1 MSTIV
6 TRSGKGS
13 PLTNTEVDANF
24 TNLNTDKAELSG
36 ANFTGSIDVTG
47 SVTADGLTV
56 SNGTNTTAIPA
67 TSDRVSFTANSSY
80 IQSTGSFYVQPTGDL
95 VLNGTGSEIMRL
107 KSSKVGINNSNPAT
121 ALDVTGTITADG
133 LTVYVA
139 SGGATATA
147 ATFNNG
153 GSGANTKARLDFLAA
168 STRYAGISGG
178 YGASSP
184 EMSFDI
190 SGTDVLAIKSTGI
203 HVTGSVVAD
212 GLTVDGNAQL
222 NGDLTV
228 FDGTGDPFV
237 KLQTSEQQ
245 YVLRIDNSQ
254 SDVFQ
259 IRDVTNSANRLAIAN
274 NGDISFYND
283 SAAQGLFWDSS
294 TSRLGLGVTNPAVPL
309 DVNGDIYARSGAVF
323 ADEFKAYS
331 GVLTTYG
338 SNTSA
343 LHYFKGSV
351 GIGTNSPSQDIEI
364 LNGTTG
370 SGIRLAATAT
380 AYWDIERDPTSGHL
394 TFTDDG
400 AGTVLT
406 LGQDGS
412 SVFSGSVSATSGNY
426 TTSGTASLADGT
438 NGLRI
443 VREGGDGAGAL
454 GNGITFAQRW
464 WSNSTQNVRTG
475 AIFGKKINGS
485 GSYGG
490 GLAFYSQPAS
500 DADMVE
506 ALSIDSSQRVNIGS
520 SLMVGSTTA
529 PSYPLEVQSGG
540 VGTVLRAGTSFVS
553 IDSVGSASS
562 PSLILNGDDN
572 TGIWHPASDTLAVST
587 GGTERMRISNDGSCR
602 WTPDGTNHDMTL
614 TASGD
619 LLVGTTSSSSN
630 TAGIKLSSAGTASFV
645 RSGVQPVYVNRLT
658 NDGDL
663 AVFAKNGTT
672 VGSIGTSLT
681 RLTIGSDDAMLLF
694 DAGSTNAI
702 WPWTSTATSDGDA
715 DNTIDIGDTTNRF
728 KDLYLSSGVY
738 LGGTGAANKLDDY
751 EEGTWTPSLVGSTT
765 AGTATFVTGPTGTYT
780 KIGNQVTI
788 YFDWNISAH
797 TGAGALRVNGLP
809 FTQTGVAV
817 GAIMSGNYAFPAS
830 RPSLVAYGTG
840 AVMRFYGTGSGV
852 GYVENT
858 LDVSHQIN
866 GSLTYRV

>member
-1 MSTIV
+1 MATQLQIRRGTAAQVAAFTGAEGEIVYNSTNDSLH
-6 TRSGKGS
+6 TNDGS
-13 PLTNTEVDANF
+13 TAGGFELARVDGSNFALTSAISTTANF
-24 TNLNTDKAELSG
+24 SFGDNDKAIFGAGSDLQIYHDGSNSIIYEGGTGDLQLRGNGGSTTIMNG
-36 ANFTGSIDVTG
+36 GGTETLANFGNNSSVDLYYDNALKLSTKASGIDVLGTAEAHKVEIGDGSAGGTSEILFSDNVSARGKILYDHSSNPETMVFQTTG
-47 SVTADGLTV
+47 
-56 SNGTNTTAIPA
+56 TTAISIDN
-67 TSDRVSFTANSSY
+67 TQDVS
-80 IQSTGSFYVQPTGDL
+80 IP
-95 VLNGTGSEIMRL
+95 NG
-107 KSSKVGINNSNPAT
+107 N
-121 ALDVTGTITADG
+121 LDVVG
-133 LTVYVA
+133 
-139 SGGATATA
+139 TAT
-147 ATFNNG
+147 
-153 GSGANTKARLDFLAA
+153 
-168 STRYAGISGG
+168 
-178 YGASSP
+178 
-184 EMSFDI
+184 
-190 SGTDVLAIKSTGI
+190 V
-203 HVTGSVVAD
+203 D
-212 GLTVDGNAQL
+212 GLTVDGDT
-222 NGDLTV
+222 DLGSATRGV
-228 FDGTGDPFV
+228 SFRTSGTGSY
-237 KLQTSEQQ
+237 KLSGG
-245 YVLRIDNSQ
+245 
-254 SDVFQ
+254 
-259 IRDVTNSANRLAIAN
+259 NSAASAAAFIIDAKAMDTAELYLATDGVN
-274 NGDISFYND
+274 HLKVDQNGDISFYD
-283 SAAQGLFWDSS
+283 TAGSSQALFWDASA
-294 TSRLGLGVTNPAVPL
+294 TSL
-309 DVNGDIYARSGAVF
+309 
-323 ADEFKAYS
+323 
-331 GVLTTYG
+331 
-338 SNTSA
+338 
-343 LHYFKGSV
+343 
-351 GIGTNSPSQDIEI
+351 GIGTSSPSQDLEI

-370 SGIRLAATAT
+370 AGIRLAATAT
-380 AYWDIERDPTSGHL
+380 AYWDIERDSTSGHL

-751 EEGTWTPSLVGSTT
+751 EEGTWTPVLVGSTT
-765 AGTATFVTGPTGTYT
+765 AGTGTFVSGPTGTYT
-780 KIGNQVTI
+780 KTGNQVTV
-788 YFDWNISAH
+788 YFNWGISAH

-809 FTQTGVAV
+809 FTVTGAPV
-817 GAIMSGNYAFPAS
+817 
-830 RPSLVAYGTG
+830 G
-840 AVMRFYGTGSGV
+840 AVMAGNYTYPAGKTNLVAFGVGTVLRFYGTGDGA
-852 GYVENT
+852 GYAENV
-858 LDVSHQIN
+858 LDVSHQMN
-866 GSLTYRV
+866 GSLTYTV